1 MQRSDYTK
9 GELMEGDVLRD
20 PFLMFREWLGT
31 ARDENV
37 VEPEAFCLSTAT
49 ADGRPSARML
59 LLRGVDHGLLFY
71 TNYLSR
77 KGRELT
83 ENPFA
88 AMTFWWG
95 DLERQVRIEGEVHQV
110 TAEESDAYFAS
121 RPASSRQASA
131 ASPQSQVVSGRDELE
146 ERVAAEGTDRPDHWG
161 GYRLVPTAFEFWQGR
176 PSRLHDRF
184 RFSKVEN
191 GWLIERL
198 AP

>member
-1 MQRSDYTK
+1 
-9 GELMEGDVLRD
+9 MEGDVLRD

-184 RFSKVEN
+184 RFTKVEN

>member
-77 KGRELT
+77 KGRELA

>member
-184 RFSKVEN
+184 RFTKVEN

>member
-1 MQRSDYTK
+1 
-9 GELMEGDVLRD
+9 MEGDVLRD

-110 TAEESDAYFAS
+110 TAEESDAYFVS

>member
-20 PFLMFREWLGT
+20 PFAMFREWLGT

-49 ADGRPSARML
+49 VEGRPSARML

-176 PSRLHDRF
+176 PSRLHDRI

>member
-1 MQRSDYTK
+1 
-9 GELMEGDVLRD
+9 MEGDVLRD

-110 TAEESDAYFAS
+110 TAVESDAYFAS

>member
-9 GELMEGDVLRD
+9 GELVEGDVLRD

-95 DLERQVRIEGEVHQV
+95 DLERQVRIEGDVHQV